1 MVRSG
6 ITRRRRGRRLLAWVA
21 GLGLLF
27 AGLVVAYFAGYELTA
42 PPEPVA
48 PAPAPQAGE
57 PPADGPVRPGRINI
71 LLLGIDARQ
80 EGAQTRS
87 DTMILVS
94 IDPTTRDVAMFSI
107 PRDSRV
113 EIPGRGLDKITH
125 AHAFGGVELAT
136 RTVAEN
142 FGIPIHHWARIDM
155 PGFLQLIDV
164 LGPVEVDV
172 PYDLRLRDGPF
183 LEKGRHTMDSQLAL
197 AYLRERYNDPDGDF
211 GRADRQ
217 QQFLIDVAKQ
227 LKARMTLLD
236 VPQTL
241 AIINRYVE
249 TDMGLRD
256 AVALA
261 RLAWGTDLDGIRR
274 GMVKGHGIML
284 NGIYY
289 YEVDWPATNQVLVD
303 LGIKEAAGTQ
313 ASTTGAAASVTG
325 ATAGATTGTNPAA
338 TAGPDGTAADPG
350 TNGPGRLGGGD

>member
-1 MVRSG
+1 MVRPGS
-6 ITRRRRGRRLLAWVA
+6 TRRRRGWRWLAWVA
-21 GLGLLF
+21 GAGLL
-27 AGLVVAYFAGYELTA
+27 AVALAAAYLAGYELTA
-42 PPEPVA
+42 PAEPAA
-48 PAPAPQAGE
+48 PAPASPTGE
-57 PPADGPVRPGRINI
+57 PAPSRPARSERINI
-71 LLLGIDARQ
+71 LLLGIDAREQ
-80 EGAQTRS
+80 GAQTRS

-94 IDPTTRDVAMFSI
+94 IDPDTREVAMLSI

-142 FGIPIHHWARIDM
+142 FGIPVHHWARIDM

-172 PYDLRLRDGPF
+172 PYDLRLQDGTF
-183 LEKGRHTMDSQLAL
+183 LEKGRHTMDSRLAL

-217 QQFLIDVAKQ
+217 QQFLIDVARQ

-236 VPQTL
+236 VPRTL

-261 RLAWGTDLDGIRR
+261 RLAWNTDLDGIRR

-284 NGIYY
+284 KGIYY
-289 YEVDWPATNQVLVD
+289 YEVDWPATNQVLYE
-303 LGIKEAAGTQ
+303 LGIKEPAE
-313 ASTTGAAASVTG
+313 TTAR
-325 ATAGATTGTNPAA
+325 ATAPGSLPGGTNPAPA
-338 TAGPDGTAADPG
+338 PGPSSSHEARDAAGAAPGSPAGP
-350 TNGPGRLGGGD
+350 

>member
-6 ITRRRRGRRLLAWVA
+6 RPRRRRILRTLAWLA
-21 GLGLLF
+21 GLGALA
-27 AGLVVAYFAGYELTA
+27 AGLAVAYFAGYELTA
-42 PPEPVA
+42 PEQPVA
-48 PAPAPQAGE
+48 PAPEPVSGGAPV
-57 PPADGPVRPGRINI
+57 PAAPVRPERVNI

-94 IDPTTRDVAMFSI
+94 IDPSTRDVAMFSI

-113 EIPGRGLDKITH
+113 QIPGHGLDKITH

-142 FGIPIHHWARIDM
+142 FGIPVHHWARIDM
-155 PGFLQLIDV
+155 PGFLKLIDV

-172 PYDLRLRDGPF
+172 PYDLRLDDGRF

-211 GRADRQ
+211 GRASRQ

-227 LKARMTLLD
+227 LKAGMTLLD
-236 VPQTL
+236 LPQTL

-261 RLAWGTDLDGIRR
+261 RLAWGTNLDGIKR
-274 GMVKGHGIML
+274 GMVKGRGIML

-289 YEVDWPATNQVLVD
+289 YEVDWPATNQVLAD
-303 LGIKEAAGTQ
+303 LGIKDGPATGGTN
-313 ASTTGAAASVTG
+313 AAA
-325 ATAGATTGTNPAA
+325 ATTKQP
-338 TAGPDGTAADPG
+338 
-350 TNGPGRLGGGD
+350 